1 MTRGMIH
8 IETGRVLAGITAIL
22 ARQFDLPQL
31 AVEFGAGDG
40 LENTT
45 TRYLIQHLGG
55 WKGLWIEAHPETYS
69 TLQQNIREDGRLILP
84 VDTINVAISDR
95 DGTAPFYCC
104 TSRRRQGWSSL
115 VPGDQRPRHL
125 HKVAKYK
132 KIRVEC
138 RRLPSVLE
146 HRGEVGVMVCDIEEH
161 DTVVIADMIKN
172 TRIRPVV
179 LMVEGN
185 TPKSQQW
192 QARLLDADYE
202 LVWNFTDGINRIYV
216 RRGFLEVGVS

>member
-1 MTRGMIH
+1 MRGMMH
-8 IETGRVLAGITAIL
+8 VETGCVLAGITATL
-22 ARQFDLPQL
+22 ARRFDLPRL

-40 LENTT
+40 LVNTT
-45 TRYLIQHLGG
+45 TRYLIQHLEG

-69 TLQQNIREDGRLILP
+69 TLQQNIGKDNRLILA
-84 VDTINVAISDR
+84 VDTINVAISDH

-115 VPGDQRPRHL
+115 VPGDQRPRHR
-125 HKVAKYK
+125 HKVATYK

-138 RRLPSVLE
+138 RRLLGILAC
-146 HRGEVGVMVCDIEEH
+146 RGEVDEVGVMVCDIEEH

-172 TRIRPVV
+172 TCIRPVI

-185 TPKSQQW
+185 TPESQQQ

-202 LVWNFTDGINRIYV
+202 LAWNFTDGLDRIYV
-216 RRGFLEVGVS
+216 RRGSWG